1 MSVVTLADAKQ
12 HLNEQNS
19 AVDAELQSFIN
30 AAESAVAAKIG
41 PLTVAG
47 PITER
52 VRGGRVL
59 IVSSLPIA
67 VLTSVTPVFG
77 TALDASFLYTDPNA
91 GVISYYASWFPLPY
105 YDVVYTAGRAVTVGA
120 FPDVYL
126 AIQELVRHLW
136 MTQRGS
142 VGAGARY
149 SGHGTALDTV
159 VPGAGYTFPYRVEQL
174 LAPYLSPGFG

>member
-12 HLNEQNS
+12 HLNETNT
-19 AVDAELQSFIN
+19 AVDAELQSFIS
-30 AAESAVAAKIG
+30 AAEFAVAAKIG
-41 PLTVAG
+41 PLTVTAS
-47 PITER
+47 TER

-59 IVSSLPIA
+59 IVSSTPIA

-77 TALDASFLYTDPNA
+77 SPLDASFLYTDAAA

-105 YDVVYTAGRAVTVGA
+105 YDVVYTAGRAVNAST
-120 FPDVYL
+120 FPDIYL
-126 AIQELVRHLW
+126 GIQELVRHLW

-142 VGAGARY
+142 AGGGARY

-159 VPGAGYTFPYRVEQL
+159 VPGSGYTFPYRVEQL
-174 LAPYLSPGFG
+174 LAPYLSAGFG